1 MEYTKI
7 KISLKE
13 HPKRLYRVLAIKGNP
28 DLYQLGAIIGLSVE
42 AWFEHLYLFRKKNV
56 RYVVGSW
63 MDGFFDERDMAEHH
77 MLDLGDN
84 FYYEY
89 DTGEGYVFNCK
100 IYKNKINYVDE
111 EVDSEEEY
119 PAAYVLEGVG
129 QGIFENDHYTLDKYL
144 YGDIDPESSK
154 ESYEDKDF
162 QLLPQNLT
170 LEKYGDFDNPLDIE
184 NMFYEQYRV
193 DEIANHFKEMYGER
207 SDEYLDEDDE
217 IDDDFETFVD
227 SVAGDIFK
235 DENINTIF
243 KELLKYYD
251 LNVAFAMVLKTT
263 AQTFSDESYE
273 GDYYQKRIDDLKKL
287 LDIKH

>member
-28 DLYQLGAIIGLSVE
+28 DLYQLGAIIGLSIE

-144 YGDIDPESSK
+144 YGDIDPESSE

-207 SDEYLDEDDE
+207 NDEYLDEDDE
-217 IDDDFETFVD
+217 IDDDFETFID

>member
-13 HPKRLYRVLAIKGNP
+13 HPKRLYRILAIKGNP

-42 AWFEHLYLFRKKNV
+42 AWFEHLYLFHKKNV

-63 MDGFFDERDMAEHH
+63 MDGYFDDRDMAEHH

-100 IYKNKINYVDE
+100 VYKNKINYVDE
-111 EVDSEEEY
+111 EADSEEEY

-144 YGDIDPESSK
+144 YGDIDPESSE
-154 ESYEDKDF
+154 ESYEDEDF

-184 NMFYEQYRV
+184 DMFYEQYRV

-207 SDEYLDEDDE
+207 SKEYFDEDDK
-217 IDDDFETFVD
+217 IDDGFESFID

-235 DENINTIF
+235 DENINAIF
-243 KELLKYYD
+243 RELLKYYD